1 MNYAQAVNFI
11 KQRRQNDLIRAEYA
25 YSEALER
32 FPSLKKADEKYRA
45 AVVRSLKS
53 GGEGQAPD
61 EKRALDEEIG
71 RLGLQNTLF
80 PAPHC
85 SKCGDTGYCGGKIC
99 DCALSLS
106 TSSEFISFPLH
117 DFKDIDYSLFS
128 QHDAARFRKTAG
140 DFEIIFGEKFPD
152 TNAVF
157 CVNDY
162 VALGAYKCLRERGL
176 RVPQD
181 ISVCGCDDL
190 LIKQID
196 LYIAELQQLRSSISG
211 SADSVTRQ

>member
-32 FPSLKKADEKYRA
+32 FPSLKKADENYRA

-140 DFEIIFGEKFPD
+140 NNFRRKISRYQKTHFFAAGQIGHGKDFSRLVRSFGS
-152 TNAVF
+152 
-157 CVNDY
+157 
-162 VALGAYKCLRERGL
+162 R
-176 RVPQD
+176 
-181 ISVCGCDDL
+181 
-190 LIKQID
+190 
-196 LYIAELQQLRSSISG
+196 
-211 SADSVTRQ
+211 